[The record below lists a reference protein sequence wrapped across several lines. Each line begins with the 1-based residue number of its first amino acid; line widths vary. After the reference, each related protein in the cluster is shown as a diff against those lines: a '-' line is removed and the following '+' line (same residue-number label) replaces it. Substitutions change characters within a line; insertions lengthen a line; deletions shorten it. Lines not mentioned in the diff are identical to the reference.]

1 MKIPPETEMTAALV
15 RVARLYRQGVD
26 EALSGLGLSDAL
38 ALPVVVLG
46 RRPEGVRQNQLADE
60 LGVEGPSLVRLL
72 DRLVGDGLVERH
84 EDPADRRAKL
94 VTLTAEG
101 RRHSERAAKALDA
114 YRAALLEGAGPDDIQ
129 AALRLL
135 RALQDRLITRRDER
149 S

>member
-46 RRPEGVRQNQLADE
+46 RRPEGIRQNQLADE

-72 DRLVGDGLVERH
+72 DRLVGDGLVERR

-94 VTLTAEG
+94 VTLTDEG

-114 YRAALLEGAGPDDIQ
+114 YRAALLEGAGPNDIQ
-129 AALRLL
+129 ATLRLL
-135 RALQDRLITRRDER
+135 RALQDRLITRRDSR